1 MRFAVRLLILAAVL
15 CLPLEV
21 AAQSKRVSDLAV
33 GKLLVAPRDAPDGTF
48 ANSVILLVEFDEDA
62 TVGLIINRRSKVPIS
77 RALHELKGANDRSDP
92 VYLGGPVNLAAVFAL
107 LRAGSKPDEARRVV
121 GNVYLVSNRTLL
133 EQTLVAGKG
142 PGDFHAYV
150 GYCGWGAGQLQHEM
164 DLGVWY
170 VFNGDASLVFDS
182 NPDSLWPRLIAL
194 TEQKFARR

>member
-107 LRAGSKPDEARRVV
+107 LRAGSKPDEARRVM

-182 NPDSLWPRLIAL
+182 NPDSLWSRLIAL